1 MGRRRRWSG
10 RSGRYWAG
18 RRCVHRCRCG
28 CGQRCRL
35 SDTHYG
41 PHAYHDE
48 GHDGERGDERISAV
62 VHLGGVAWAVVVTL
76 GQEGAAVH
84 RDGQPVSEGTWVP
97 GVDGVKLDVSG
108 VPEPVLRR
116 LAAELGRKMRALDG
130 TQVDR

>member
-1 MGRRRRWSG
+1 MGRRRYSG
-10 RSGRYWAG
+10 RHPSRYWGG

-41 PHAYHDE
+41 GHAYHDE
-48 GHDGERGDERISAV
+48 QHAGERGDERISAV
-62 VHLGGVAWAVVVTL
+62 CHLGGRSWAVVVTL

-84 RDGQPVSEGTWVP
+84 RDGQPVGEGTWVP
-97 GVDGVKLDVSG
+97 GVERVKLDVAG
-108 VPEPVLRR
+108 VPELVLR
-116 LAAELGRKMRALDG
+116 LLESELGRKMRDVEG